1 MHPFNHFDSALVVL
15 VPRATH
21 LDLLRTLV
29 SSLSDQN
36 KTTGSGDE
44 NVRWSNT
51 VFVLA
56 TALAHRLSISTY

>member
-1 MHPFNHFDSALVVL
+1 MHPFNQFDGALVIL

-29 SSLSDQN
+29 SSPSDQN

-44 NVRWSNT
+44 NVRWSKSGC
-51 VFVLA
+51 VLA